1 MATGNI
7 VSKAEIVKY
16 VKEAF
21 DSNDIEKVW
30 AYLGKKFGFN
40 IPAWKKD
47 FENSLVSSS
56 RDKSVQ
62 VQFMEFGKRRIEP
75 ILNDVL
81 CRKNFPTWINLLAF
95 LLEDKVRALQ
105 ERDRSYKDRYW

>member
-21 DSNDIEKVW
+21 DSDDIEKVW

-40 IPAWKKD
+40 IPAWKED
-47 FENSLVSSS
+47 FMNSLTISKSE
-56 RDKSVQ
+56 KSVQ

-81 CRKNFPTWINLLAF
+81 CRKAFPTWINLLAY
-95 LLEDKVRALQ
+95 LLEEKIRALQ
-105 ERDRSYKDRYW
+105 QRDRYYKNRFN

>member
-7 VSKAEIVKY
+7 VSKAEIIKY

-21 DSNDIEKVW
+21 DRNDIEKVW

-47 FENSLVSSS
+47 FENSLAIS
-56 RDKSVQ
+56 RRDRSVQ

-105 ERDRSYKDRYW
+105 ERDRSYKDRYR

>member
-1 MATGNI
+1 MAKANI
-7 VSKAEIVKY
+7 VSKAAIVKY

-21 DSNDIEKVW
+21 DRDNIERVW

-47 FENSLVSSS
+47 FEDSLLVSR

-75 ILNDVL
+75 VLNDIL
-81 CRKNFPTWINLLAF
+81 CRKSFPTWINLLAF
-95 LLEDKVRALQ
+95 LLNEKINALH
-105 ERDRSYKDRYW
+105 ERDRYYKGRYE

>member
-1 MATGNI
+1 MAKDNI

-21 DSNDIEKVW
+21 DPSDIEKVW

-40 IPAWKKD
+40 VPAWKKD
-47 FENSLVSSS
+47 FENSLIVSR
-56 RDKSVQ
+56 RDRTIQ
-62 VQFMEFGKRRIEP
+62 IQFMEFGKRRIEP

-95 LLEDKVRALQ
+95 LLEDKVRDLMQ
-105 ERDRSYKDRYW
+105 RDRSYKSRYL